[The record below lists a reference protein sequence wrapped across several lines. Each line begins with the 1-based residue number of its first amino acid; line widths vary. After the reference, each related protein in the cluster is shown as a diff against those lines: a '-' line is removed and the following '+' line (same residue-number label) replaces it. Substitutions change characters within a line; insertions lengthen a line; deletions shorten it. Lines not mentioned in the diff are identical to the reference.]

1 MKPMMIR
8 DIARA
13 LEPLYWQGEGD
24 TLITGVAVDSRAVN
38 PGNLFFAMIGTE
50 MDGHTFI
57 PHALRKGAAGLVISR
72 SPGELYLPPDI
83 PYICVSDTQQAL
95 WDLARIYRRMIAPTV
110 IGITGSVGK
119 TTTKDMTAAVL
130 GTQFSVLKTEGNL
143 NTEVG
148 LPLTIFQLEE
158 HHQIAVLEM
167 GMRGPGQIAQLAA
180 VAEPTIGLITNIGET
195 HIEILGSIENIAK
208 AKGELLDALPE
219 DGVAILNGDDP
230 WCRKLAENLQSRV
243 YFFSARGEG
252 DVNAEDIANLRD
264 QGFSF
269 TVVSGE
275 RRFLVHV
282 SQPGLHNLE
291 NALAA
296 VTTGLV
302 FGIEP
307 ENISRGLSNFQA
319 SKMRMHFVR
328 REDFTLINDAYNAS
342 PRSVAG
348 ALEVLQ
354 DAGRSGRTIAVLG
367 DMLELGV
374 REEAGHAEVGQKVAE
389 TKVDLLITVGER
401 ARGIGQAAAASGLPH
416 DSIWYCS
423 SNGEALGILKEQLL
437 YGDTILVKGSRGMLM
452 EEIADALTNI
462 PPLVKEGGA

>member
-1 MKPMMIR
+1 VKPMKIR
-8 DIARA
+8 EIARA
-13 LEPLYWQGEGD
+13 LEPLYWQGEGEIA
-24 TLITGVAVDSRAVN
+24 ITGVAVDSRAVCN
-38 PGNLFFAMIGTE
+38 GDLFFAMIGGE

-72 SPGELYLPPDI
+72 PPGELHLPPEI
-83 PYICVSDTQQAL
+83 PVICVDDTQRAL
-95 WDLARIYRRMIAPTV
+95 WDLARAYRRMIGPTV
-110 IGITGSVGK
+110 VGITGSVGK

-130 GTQFSVLKTEGNL
+130 ETQFSVLKTMGNL

-148 LPLTIFQLEE
+148 LPLTIFRLEE
-158 HHQIAVLEM
+158 HHRIAVLEM
-167 GMRGPGQIAQLAA
+167 GMRGLGQIAQLASI
-180 VAEPTIGLITNIGET
+180 AEPTIGLITNIGET

-230 WCRKLAENLQSRV
+230 WCRKLAENLTCRV

-252 DVNAEDIANLRD
+252 DVNAEDVVNLKD

-269 TVVSGE
+269 AAVSGE

-282 SQPGLHNLE
+282 NQPGLHNLE

-307 ENISRGLSNFQA
+307 ENISRGLSTFQA
-319 SKMRMHFVR
+319 SKMRMHFMR
-328 REDFTLINDAYNAS
+328 REDFILINDAYNAS

-348 ALEVLQ
+348 ALDVLK
-354 DAGRSGRTIAVLG
+354 DTGRSGRTIAVLG

-374 REEAGHAEVGQKVAE
+374 REEAGHDQVGQKVADL
-389 TKVDLLITVGER
+389 KIDLLITIGDR
-401 ARGIGQAAAASGLPH
+401 ARRIGQSAAAAGME
-416 DSIWYCS
+416 DDRIWQCN
-423 SNGEALGILKEQLL
+423 SNREALAILQDQLRF
-437 YGDTILVKGSRGMLM
+437 GDAILVKGSRGMLM